1 MEQISNQQ
9 RDKFIMDSLNQ
20 GMSLSDV
27 QKALASDYG
36 LRMTYLELRMLALQ
50 LQVDWHKQ
58 DKKKPEPPAPPA
70 ETQDMPAADE
80 TSSAGEQDAV
90 PAEEDDYADDEAPMG
105 GQGPDLSRTQVTV
118 SKLVRPGTSLSGD
131 VVFDSGAKGEWY
143 IDQLGRLGLD
153 LAEGSSQPNQNDIM
167 LFQLALRKQLQ
178 GY

>member
-9 RDKFIMDSLNQ
+9 RDQFIMDSLNQ

-27 QKALASDYG
+27 QKALDSDFG
-36 LRMTYLELRMLALQ
+36 LKMTYLELRMLALQ

-58 DKKKPEPPAPPA
+58 DKKKPEPAASPQDASAAGDISSAPEDAADGADEFA
-70 ETQDMPAADE
+70 EEEAEMPAADR
-80 TSSAGEQDAV
+80 
-90 PAEEDDYADDEAPMG
+90 
-105 GQGPDLSRTQVTV
+105 QGPDLSRTKVTV
-118 SKLVRPGTSLSGD
+118 SKLVRPGTSLSGE
-131 VVFDSGAKGEWY
+131 VEFDSGAKGEWY
-143 IDQLGRLGLD
+143 VDQMGRLGLE